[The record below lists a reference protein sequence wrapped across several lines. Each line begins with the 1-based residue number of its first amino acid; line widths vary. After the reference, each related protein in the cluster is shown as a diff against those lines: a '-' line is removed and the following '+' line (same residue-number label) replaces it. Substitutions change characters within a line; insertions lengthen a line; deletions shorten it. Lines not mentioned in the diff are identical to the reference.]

1 MISGAKDGSIVME
14 ATIFRQAT
22 VGVHSER
29 ESLEPKL
36 LKACLTICRAQKPSE
51 SYPLEPAR
59 TRKLTSQAMRHK
71 KLEQSNTA
79 NSFYTVADFNREF
92 PDDDACLEYVKALRW
107 PNGVTHCKK
116 CDTER
121 KHHRVTGRTAYAC
134 DRCGNHMYPLK
145 GTVFSGSTTSLKTW
159 FYVMYLMAS
168 TGGGISA
175 KRIQRE
181 TGVTYNT
188 AWRTMRQLR
197 HMVVQKQQ
205 EPTARTIEIAGS
217 NAFRIPPSG
226 GLAATQEPE
235 SDLLPPL
242 SDRACMGMSR

>member
-1 MISGAKDGSIVME
+1 MPLVSGPV
-14 ATIFRQAT
+14 
-22 VGVHSER
+22 
-29 ESLEPKL
+29 
-36 LKACLTICRAQKPSE
+36 
-51 SYPLEPAR
+51 EPAR
-59 TRKLTSQAMRHK
+59 TGKLVSQAAQDK
-71 KLEQSNTA
+71 KHEQSNAA

-92 PDDDACLEYVKALRW
+92 PDDDACLEYVKDLRW

-134 DRCGNHMYPLK
+134 NRCGNHMYPLK

-181 TGVTYNT
+181 TGVTYKT
-188 AWRTMRQLR
+188 AWRMMRQLQ
-197 HMVVQKQQ
+197 HMVDKKQK
-205 EPTARTIEIAGS
+205 EPADRTIEIAAS
-217 NAFRIPPSG
+217 NAFRIRPNG

-235 SDLLPPL
+235 SALLPPL
-242 SDRACMGMSR
+242 FDQACIGMSR